1 MSMSVVDRAG
11 EEVARTLSRRHFFA
25 RSATAVFGLATAW
38 SVGMSPARADGN
50 CPSTDPYQGCFC
62 TPIGGIYCNSWSASY
77 CNGSACTGGCTYYK
91 KPPGEYYNG
100 CWCTKECCYGG
111 GARTGY
117 YRCCDCSCPRGKC
130 TCHVFVLTCGTAPV
144 SADNPHLPARS
155 AGSDGP
161 VCC

>member
-1 MSMSVVDRAG
+1 MSTSIVDRTG
-11 EEVARTLSRRHFFA
+11 EEVARSLSRRHFFE
-25 RSATAVFGLATAW
+25 RSATTIFGLAAAW
-38 SVGMSPARADGN
+38 SVGMSPARADGT
-50 CPSTDPYQGCFC
+50 CSSTSSLCSCEPLGNV
-62 TPIGGIYCNSWSASY
+62 YCNSWSASY
-77 CNGSACTGGCTYYK
+77 CNGSACASAAGCSYLHTPY
-91 KPPGEYYNG
+91 PTG

-130 TCHVFVLTCGTAPV
+130 TCHVFILTCGTAPV